1 MLKSIASAKEIRTAF
16 ANLPE
21 TLRKVLPEKA
31 LQTNMIRDQLKE
43 LHELLKANSDKTGGW

>member
-1 MLKSIASAKEIRTAF
+1 MLKSIASAKDIKVAF